1 MNGLRDAVVVGGGPA
16 GLAFAVAAARRG
28 LSVTVLERRDL
39 PADKACGEG
48 VLPAGVRALEALGV
62 RPRLGGEDVSS
73 IREIRWIDRDGAVAR
88 VALPSPGG
96 LGVRRIALSAAL
108 AAEARA
114 AGAEIVD
121 GAEVTAHRR
130 ERDGVVAVTS
140 RDEVMG
146 RVLVAADG
154 LGSPVRRREGLDVA
168 SGPRAPRR
176 FGLRRHFAVPPWADA
191 VEVHFADGAEAY
203 VTPAGARRVG
213 VAFLFER
220 GPEPARFED
229 LLPRFPV
236 LERLLAGAAH
246 DSLPRGAGPLL
257 RRAAARTADR
267 LVLLGDAGGYVDA
280 LTGEGLSIAFGC
292 AMDLAAIL
300 PRALAAGAGRA
311 SLWPYEAAWRRRFL
325 PYWAWTRVM
334 LALARRPA
342 LRHRVLGM
350 AAARPAPFERLVA
363 AAVG

>member
-1 MNGLRDAVVVGGGPA
+1 MRDLRDAVVVGGGPA
-16 GLAFAVAAARRG
+16 GLAFALAAARRG

-48 VLPAGVRALEALGV
+48 VLPAGVRALDALGV
-62 RPRLGGEDVSS
+62 RGRLSSEDASA

-88 VALPSPGG
+88 LALPAPGG

-108 AAEARA
+108 LAEARA
-114 AGAEIVD
+114 AGAEVVE
-121 GAEVTAHRR
+121 GAEVTSHRR

-140 RDEVMG
+140 AGEVRG

-154 LGSPVRRREGLDVA
+154 LGSPVRRREGLDRPA
-168 SGPRAPRR
+168 GLPRR

-203 VTPAGARRVG
+203 VTPAGDRRVG

-220 GPEPARFED
+220 EAREGAARADAADARAEPARFED

-236 LERLLAGAAH
+236 LERLLAGATP
-246 DSLPRGAGPLL
+246 DSLPRGAGPLA

-267 LVLLGDAGGYVDA
+267 LVLLGDAAGYVDA

-300 PRALAAGAGRA
+300 PGAFAAGAGRA
-311 SLWPYEAAWRRRFL
+311 
-325 PYWAWTRVM
+325 
-334 LALARRPA
+334 
-342 LRHRVLGM
+342 
-350 AAARPAPFERLVA
+350 
-363 AAVG
+363 